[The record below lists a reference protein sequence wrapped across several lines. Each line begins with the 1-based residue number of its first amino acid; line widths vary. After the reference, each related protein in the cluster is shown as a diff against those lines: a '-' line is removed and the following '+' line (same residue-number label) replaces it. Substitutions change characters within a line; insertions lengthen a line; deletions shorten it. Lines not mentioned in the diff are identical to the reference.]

1 MKVYPPFTSPVDSKN
16 KNFCEGRL
24 TNKIETVG
32 WRSHFCDGILAKNVK
47 VGRPSP
53 FSPALHM
60 CDGRPT
66 FCPLSPLLHRCD
78 GRLTKKCDDRLTMFS
93 LYFTLWSM
101 LEGCDGRPTFCPL
114 SPVLHRCDGGPTL
127 LSSLSPVSILS
138 VQYCA
143 KCAVP
148 RSTERSKCAVTFF
161 GQISFKT

>member
-1 MKVYPPFTSPVDSKN
+1 MKVYRHRHANDPNGYANDCDASRRYTRFFRRPPCEGRQTEKSVKVYPPFTSPVDSKN

-78 GRLTKKCDDRLTMFS
+78 GRLTKKCDGRLTIFS
-93 LYFTLWSM
+93 LS
-101 LEGCDGRPTFCPL
+101 
-114 SPVLHRCDGGPTL
+114 H
-127 LSSLSPVSILS
+127 SLVHLRG
-138 VQYCA
+138 V
-143 KCAVP
+143 
-148 RSTERSKCAVTFF
+148 RR
-161 GQISFKT
+161 